1 VAEDVAKCPVPDV
14 EVGQV
19 TDQNPII
26 NKPYTEPARHW
37 HFGDGAPVVR
47 DGRRVAGYIPP
58 MVKGGQLQI
67 TDELVTLEQVNRIRD
82 RVREWRE
89 GGYSGAT
96 QVTKTVFNH
105 WFDEEREQRPFFA
118 QREAIETIAWL
129 TEASADKRVG
139 ITITQY
145 EAYERWAIK
154 LATGAGKTLVMAM
167 TITWSG
173 LNKIINRQDR
183 RFADAFLV
191 VAPNLTV
198 KGRLTG
204 DDGLLPSDPGS
215 AYSRFDLI
223 PGQYAGM
230 LGQLKVQVINWH
242 QLAPKEDPRRSVLR
256 RGRESDSAFAR
267 RVLFD
272 LGPKKRV
279 MVINDEAHHAW
290 RPPPGLKV
298 QSAEK
303 DEVLEAT
310 VWINGLERVHRDRE
324 ILRCI
329 DFSATPMYPGA
340 VGGEKA
346 WRPFEWVVS
355 DFGLVDAIE
364 SGLVKVPRI
373 PTDDDAGASIPKYR
387 NLWEFVKQALPK
399 RGDDSDDAGHPL
411 ISYLSEVDGPLK
423 QLAGAWYATYLAWT
437 HTGGRTI
444 PPVMIVVCNETKM
457 AEMLEKH
464 IAERGEAS
472 PFLVNHAGEQV
483 TVRIDS
489 KLLDDA
495 EARDEGESAQ
505 DAAERLRTLVAT
517 VGKPGQPGEQVR
529 CLISVGMLSEGWD
542 ARNVTQILGLRAF
555 QSQLLCEQVVGRG
568 LRRSDYGDLSVPE
581 FVDVYGVP
589 FQLLPF
595 ARASGEILP
604 PSQTTVV
611 RSLREREHLRIE
623 FPRVEQ
629 IISDLGDVV
638 TVDMDAIEPILVSPE
653 NDPNATWVEFEIGSP
668 GKGIGGET
676 QDRQTAYESFRM
688 QRLVFRL
695 AADLVTDID
704 KRDQPWVFPQM
715 ARIVRDV
722 IAEKVRYAPAVKDER
737 ELCNLRYVA
746 ELRNRILACLRS
758 EERDGLLPVLNQYDP
773 IGDTTVNF
781 QTAKPCEA
789 TTKSHI
795 SHVVYDSKLE
805 LQMARALEQDDRVVA
820 YAKNERVFFEIPY
833 RWQGT
838 TGRYRPD
845 FLIRL
850 TSGTTLVV
858 EGKGRKTERDD
869 AKLTAAR
876 RWIDAVNQWGKLGH
890 WELGLCFSEA
900 ELRAL
905 IAKMPELASVA

>member
-1 VAEDVAKCPVPDV
+1 VAKQPST
-14 EVGQV
+14 EAQVGQV

-26 NKPYTEPARHW
+26 NDPFEEPRRHW
-37 HFGDGAPVVR
+37 HFGDGAPVIR

-67 TDELVTLEQVNRIRD
+67 TDELVTLEQVNRLRD

-89 GGYSGAT
+89 GAYLGAT
-96 QVTKTVFNH
+96 QVTKTLFEH
-105 WFDEEREQRPFFA
+105 WFDPEREMRPFFA

-129 TEASADKRVG
+129 TEAPADKRVG
-139 ITITQY
+139 IDVTRY
-145 EAYERWAIK
+145 ELYERWAIK
-154 LATGAGKTLVMAM
+154 LATGAGKTLVMGM
-167 TITWSG
+167 TIAWSG
-173 LNKIINRQDR
+173 LNKIANRQDR

-204 DDGLLPSDPGS
+204 DDGLLPSDPNSVYG
-215 AYSRFDLI
+215 RFELI
-223 PGQYAGM
+223 PGQYAGL
-230 LGQLKVQVINWH
+230 LGQVKVQVINWH
-242 QLAPKEDPRRSVLR
+242 QLAPKQDPKRSVLR
-256 RGRESDSAFAR
+256 RGRESNAAFAR
-267 RVLFD
+267 RVLID
-272 LGPKKRV
+272 LGTKKRIIV
-279 MVINDEAHHAW
+279 LNDEAHHAW
-290 RPPPGLKV
+290 RPPPDLKV
-298 QSAEK
+298 KATEK

-310 VWINGLERVHRDRE
+310 VWINGLERIHHDRE

-329 DFSATPMYPGA
+329 DYSATPMYPGA
-340 VGGEKA
+340 VGGDKA

-387 NLWEFVKQALPK
+387 NLWEYVKKALPK
-399 RGDDSDDAGHPL
+399 RGDDADDVGHPL

-423 QLAGAWYATYLAWT
+423 QLAGAWYETYSAWVRN
-437 HTGGRTI
+437 GDRTI

-464 IAERGEAS
+464 IAQRGEAS
-472 PFLVNHAGEQV
+472 PALVNKSSEAQV

-489 KLLDDA
+489 KLLADA
-495 EARDEGESAQ
+495 EARDEGESAH
-505 DAAERLRTLVAT
+505 DAAARLRELVAT

-568 LRRSDYGDLSVPE
+568 LRRSDYSDLSKPE

-595 ARASGEILP
+595 ARASGPIVDP
-604 PSQTTVV
+604 PQSTTV
-611 RSLREREHLRIE
+611 RSLRDREHLRIE

-638 TVDMDAIEPILVSPE
+638 TVDMDAIQPILVSPE
-653 NDPNATWVEFEIGSP
+653 NDPNATWVEFEVGSP

-676 QDRQTAYESFRM
+676 QDRQTAYENFRL
-688 QRLVFRL
+688 QRLIFRL
-695 AADLVTDID
+695 TADLVTDIN
-704 KRDQPWVFPQM
+704 KREQPWVFPQM

-722 IAEKVRYAPAVKDER
+722 IAQKVEYAPGVKDER

-746 ELRNRILACLRS
+746 ELRNRILACVGS
-758 EERDGLLPVLNQYDP
+758 KERDGLLPVLNQYDP

-781 QTAKPCEA
+781 QTAKPCET

-805 LQMARALEQDDRVVA
+805 LQMARAIEQDDQVVA
-820 YAKNERVFFEIPY
+820 YAKNERMFFEIPY

-845 FLIRL
+845 FLIKL
-850 TSGTTLVV
+850 ANGVTLVV

-876 RWIDAVNQWGKLGH
+876 RWTTAVNQWGKLGQ
-890 WELGLCFSEA
+890 WEFAICFTES
-900 ELRAL
+900 ELREM
-905 IAKMPELASVA
+905 IARYAAQAVAA

>member
-1 VAEDVAKCPVPDV
+1 
-14 EVGQV
+14 
-19 TDQNPII
+19 
-26 NKPYTEPARHW
+26 
-37 HFGDGAPVVR
+37 
-47 DGRRVAGYIPP
+47 

-67 TDELVTLEQVNRIRD
+67 TDELVMLEQVNRIRD

-89 GGYSGAT
+89 DAYPGAT
-96 QVTKTVFNH
+96 QITKALFEH
-105 WFDEEREQRPFFA
+105 WFDPEREMRPFFA

-129 TEASADKRVG
+129 TEAPPDKRVG
-139 ITITQY
+139 IDITQY

-154 LATGAGKTLVMAM
+154 LATGAGKTLVMGM
-167 TITWSG
+167 TIAWSG
-173 LNKIINRQDR
+173 LNKIANRQDR
-183 RFADAFLV
+183 RFADAFLI

-204 DDGLLPSDPGS
+204 DDGLLPSDPNS
-215 AYSRFDLI
+215 VFQRFELI
-223 PGQYAGM
+223 PGQLAGL
-230 LGQLKVQVINWH
+230 LGQVKVQVINWH
-242 QLAPKEDPRRSVLR
+242 QLAPKEDPKRSVLR
-256 RGRESDSAFAR
+256 RGRESDSAFCR
-267 RVLFD
+267 RVLVD
-272 LGPKKRV
+272 LGPKKRI
-279 MVINDEAHHAW
+279 MVLNDEAHHAW
-290 RPPPGLKV
+290 RPPPDLKV
-298 QSAEK
+298 KSTEK
-303 DEVLEAT
+303 EDVLEAT
-310 VWINGLERVHRDRE
+310 VWINGLERIHRDRE
-324 ILRCI
+324 ILRCV
-329 DFSATPMYPGA
+329 DYSATPMYPGA
-340 VGGEKA
+340 VGGDKA

-373 PTDDDAGASIPKYR
+373 PTDDDAGTSIPKYR
-387 NLWEFVKQALPK
+387 NLWDYVKKALPK
-399 RGDDSDDAGHPL
+399 RGDDPEDADHPL
-411 ISYLSEVDGPLK
+411 INYLSEVDGPLK
-423 QLAGAWYATYLAWT
+423 QLAGAWLETFTAW
-437 HTGGRTI
+437 GDGDREI
-444 PPVMIVVCNETKM
+444 PPVLIVVCNETKM

-464 IAERGEAS
+464 IAERGEAT
-472 PFLVNHAGEQV
+472 PGLENKPGAPQV

-489 KLLDDA
+489 KLLA
-495 EARDEGESAQ
+495 EAEMREEGESAQ
-505 DAAERLRTLVAT
+505 DAAARVRELVST
-517 VGKPGQPGEQVR
+517 VGKRGQPGEHVR

-568 LRRSDYGDLSVPE
+568 LRRSDYSDLSKPE

-595 ARASGEILP
+595 ARASGGIVEP
-604 PSQTTVV
+604 PKTTTV
-611 RSLREREHLRIE
+611 RSLRERVELRLQ

-638 TVDMDAIEPILVSPE
+638 TVDMDSIEPIRVSPE
-653 NDPNATWVEFEIGSP
+653 NDPNATWVEFEVGSP
-668 GKGIGGET
+668 GKGIGGQT
-676 QDRQTAYESFRM
+676 QDRRAAYENFRM

-704 KRDQPWVFPQM
+704 KRDKPWVFPQM
-715 ARIVRDV
+715 AQIVRDV
-722 IAEKVRYAPAVKDER
+722 IATKVEYAPGVKDER

-781 QTAKPCEA
+781 QTAKPAEP

-795 SHVVYDSKLE
+795 SHVVWDSKLE
-805 LQMARALEQDDRVVA
+805 LEMARALEQNDRVVA

-845 FLIRL
+845 FLVKL
-850 TSGTTLVV
+850 DNGATLVI

-869 AKLTAAR
+869 AKLTAAK
-876 RWIDAVNQWGKLGH
+876 RWTRAVNQWGKLGR
-890 WELGLCFSEA
+890 WEFGICFTEG

-905 IAKMPELASVA
+905 IDQHTAKPVAA